1 MKYKSKPKVFSVYIY
16 IYMPATWRQRAPKKS
31 PPRKNIPR
39 NKPATQIPTTA
50 ITTTA
55 VTTPQTGQT

>member
-1 MKYKSKPKVFSVYIY
+1 MSIKYKSKPKVFSID

-55 VTTPQTGQT
+55 ATTPQTGQT